1 MNIQKIIFIR
11 RVIEEA
17 EILFQFLSQLR
28 NYTNCYTTLYASR
41 FGSFFRLVYATSTTL
56 LVSKRRKKRMVRG
69 RVIIGE
75 QQRCFATMPIRNDD
89 GA

>member
-28 NYTNCYTTLYASR
+28 NYIYTQIVIPRCTHRGSDR
-41 FGSFFRLVYATSTTL
+41 FL
-56 LVSKRRKKRMVRG
+56 
-69 RVIIGE
+69 
-75 QQRCFATMPIRNDD
+75 D
-89 GA
+89 